1 MNMAKS
7 YYKRIKGVRYDRA
20 LIEAAEQRIEGK
32 GDGRISESDLRE
44 IIDLSKDVKGVTVTE
59 LRTIKYIQDHFRLTD
74 KAKSTLESHLVNL
87 EKETK
92 NTKKQVEQLDLK
104 IKENDTKAS
113 SKSNDQ
119 VQGSSTKNNLVED
132 EQKIG
137 KKITSSD
144 AEASN
149 DRENVSLTVTR
160 QDKVPGKSY
169 YRFISGVRYD
179 RSLLEE
185 AEARLEG
192 KGDGRISLKDMKEVV
207 ELAKDGQGITETE
220 SKTLDYIH
228 EHYHLTAKAEDWFAE
243 QQKTIQK
250 NMRGISKN
258 IIKIKV
264 PSEKTDSIEKNDVL
278 GDNNTNIKKP
288 IQVQSTNFNSKEAD
302 LVEKTVKNPS
312 MPMNENETQYPIKEI
327 ADDDSENSHGVSL
340 WQHLIWAIGVAVS
353 LFIGWNMY
361 HAQLQIVNDLEN
373 KIAEQKSM
381 MTEFEKIN
389 SEKEELE
396 SQFEALEITFQEQE
410 LEKNK
415 FEQKI
420 QILNETTSGSENK
433 MSAKIIQLQKMNNDL
448 SIQQTQLIQK
458 IEESSK
464 NVPSKEINNC
474 CYCSCNSSSF
484 EESLNLNQ

>member
-1 MNMAKS
+1 
-7 YYKRIKGVRYDRA
+7 
-20 LIEAAEQRIEGK
+20 
-32 GDGRISESDLRE
+32 
-44 IIDLSKDVKGVTVTE
+44 
-59 LRTIKYIQDHFRLTD
+59 
-74 KAKSTLESHLVNL
+74 
-87 EKETK
+87 
-92 NTKKQVEQLDLK
+92 
-104 IKENDTKAS
+104 
-113 SKSNDQ
+113 
-119 VQGSSTKNNLVED
+119 
-132 EQKIG
+132 
-137 KKITSSD
+137 
-144 AEASN
+144 
-149 DRENVSLTVTR
+149 
-160 QDKVPGKSY
+160 
-169 YRFISGVRYD
+169 
-179 RSLLEE
+179 
-185 AEARLEG
+185 
-192 KGDGRISLKDMKEVV
+192 
-207 ELAKDGQGITETE
+207 
-220 SKTLDYIH
+220 
-228 EHYHLTAKAEDWFAE
+228 
-243 QQKTIQK
+243 
-250 NMRGISKN
+250 
-258 IIKIKV
+258 
-264 PSEKTDSIEKNDVL
+264 
-278 GDNNTNIKKP
+278 
-288 IQVQSTNFNSKEAD
+288 
-302 LVEKTVKNPS
+302 

-448 SIQQTQLIQK
+448 SIQQTQLIQQ